1 MLLRIVLIEPQIPGN
16 VGAVARVMANFVID
30 DLALVNGCEITGE
43 GFARSK
49 SGRPILEKLQ
59 RFQTMQEALA
69 DCDIAIGTS
78 GIKPEG
84 DKRWFRAPQDVKKIN
99 ELIDSREKPALVFG
113 RENYGLYKDE
123 LALCETTITIP
134 TSQDYPILNLSHA
147 VGIVLYEINR
157 KVKVKEPKRRKSVSQ
172 DEFERLV
179 ERIMEMLEN
188 SSYPKR
194 KLARSKTTLRR
205 LISRGNPDEGEYEN
219 LMGIFK
225 AIKIGKRDE
234 D

>member
-1 MLLRIVLIEPQIPGN
+1 MLRIVLVEPQHHGN
-16 VGAVARVMANFVID
+16 VGAVARVMANFGID
-30 DLALVNGCEITGE
+30 DLSLVKGCEINDDGY
-43 GFARSK
+43 ARSK
-49 SGRPILEKLQ
+49 SGRPVLENLK
-59 RFQTMQEALA
+59 RFETMKEALA

-84 DKRWFRAPQDVKKIN
+84 DKRWFRAPKSVKKIN
-99 ELIDSREKPALVFG
+99 EIIEGRDNPALVFG

-134 TSQDYPILNLSHA
+134 ASPDYPVLNLSHA
-147 VGIVLYEINR
+147 VGIVLYEMNR
-157 KVKVKEPKRRKSVSQ
+157 EVKVKEPKRRKTVSQ
-172 DEFERLV
+172 EEFERLV
-179 ERIMEMLEN
+179 DRIMEMLED

-225 AIKIGKRDE
+225 AIKVGKR
-234 D
+234 